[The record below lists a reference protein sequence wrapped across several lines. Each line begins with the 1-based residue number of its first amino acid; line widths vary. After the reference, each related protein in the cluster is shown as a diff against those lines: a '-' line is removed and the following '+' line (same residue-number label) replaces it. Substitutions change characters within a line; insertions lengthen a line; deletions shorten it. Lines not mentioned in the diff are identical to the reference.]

1 MLKREYEGQ
10 NCSIACAL
18 EIVGERWTLLIVR
31 DAFLG
36 LRRFD
41 EFQES
46 LGIARNVLTDRLH
59 WLVSQD
65 ILQAVPYGS
74 RPDRYEYR
82 LTAKGRDLFV
92 TLTALRQWG
101 DKYLADK
108 PSALLRRTSDQSP
121 VVAALLTNAG
131 EAVSIGEVE
140 LVAGPGRDPACA
152 TWRLADRADPHSAK
166 PDRSGPE
173 PDGVPGQ
180 HSSSDAVPGEM
191 PKQGSSS

>member
-1 MLKREYEGQ
+1 MLNREYQGQ
-10 NCSIACAL
+10 NCSIAGAL

-31 DAFLG
+31 DALLG
-36 LRRFD
+36 LRRFE

-65 ILQAVPYGS
+65 ILEAVPYGP

-82 LTAKGRDLFV
+82 LTAKGRDLFLA
-92 TLTALRQWG
+92 LTALRQWG
-101 DKYLADK
+101 DTYLTDQ
-108 PSALLRRTSDQSP
+108 PSALLRRKSDQGP
-121 VVAALLTNAG
+121 VVVALVTNSG
-131 EAVSIGEVE
+131 EAVQTGEVE

-152 TWRLADRADPHSAK
+152 TWRLADRADPYSAE
-166 PDRSGPE
+166 PGRSGPE

-180 HSSSDAVPGEM
+180 HSSSGRMSGRMA
-191 PKQGSSS
+191 K

>member
-1 MLKREYEGQ
+1 VLNRKYEGQ

-31 DAFLG
+31 DVFLG

-41 EFQES
+41 ELRES

-59 WLVSQD
+59 WLVGQD
-65 ILQAVPYGS
+65 ILEAVPYSS

-101 DKYLADK
+101 DKYLTDK
-108 PSALLRRTSDQSP
+108 PSALLRRKTDQAP
-121 VVAALLTNAG
+121 TVAALMTEDG
-131 EAVSIGEVE
+131 EAVSTGEAE

-152 TWRLADRADPHSAK
+152 TWRLADRADP
-166 PDRSGPE
+166 
-173 PDGVPGQ
+173 
-180 HSSSDAVPGEM
+180 
-191 PKQGSSS
+191 

>member
-1 MLKREYEGQ
+1 VLNRKYEGQ

-31 DAFLG
+31 DIFLG
-36 LRRFD
+36 LRRFE

-46 LGIARNVLTDRLH
+46 LGIARNVLADRLH

-65 ILQAVPYGS
+65 IVEAVPYSS

-101 DKYLADK
+101 DKHLTDK
-108 PSALLRRTSDQSP
+108 PSALLRRTSDQAP
-121 VVAALLTNAG
+121 VLAALVTEDG
-131 EAVSIGEVE
+131 ETVSIGEAE
-140 LVAGPGRDPACA
+140 LVAGPGRDPASA
-152 TWRLADRADPHSAK
+152 TWRLADQADHQR
-166 PDRSGPE
+166 RSQTE
-173 PDGVPGQ
+173 PAARQAGARTRIAG
-180 HSSSDAVPGEM
+180 
-191 PKQGSSS
+191 

>member
-1 MLKREYEGQ
+1 
-10 NCSIACAL
+10 
-18 EIVGERWTLLIVR
+18 
-31 DAFLG
+31 
-36 LRRFD
+36 
-41 EFQES
+41 
-46 LGIARNVLTDRLH
+46 VLTDRLH

-101 DKYLADK
+101 DMYLADK

>member
-36 LRRFD
+36 LRRFE

-46 LGIARNVLTDRLH
+46 LGIARNILTDRLH

-65 ILQAVPYGS
+65 ILEAVPYGS
-74 RPDRYEYR
+74 RPDRFEYR
-82 LTAKGRDLFV
+82 LTAKGADLFV

-101 DKYLADK
+101 DKHLTDK
-108 PSALLRRTSDQSP
+108 PSALLRRKSDHGP
-121 VVAALLTNAG
+121 VAAGLMTTGG

-140 LVAGPGRDPACA
+140 LVAGPGRDPACG
-152 TWRLADRADPHSAK
+152 TWRLADRADPPPAK
-166 PDRSGPE
+166 PDRTGPE
-173 PDGVPGQ
+173 PDDKPGQ
-180 HSSSDAVPGEM
+180 HSSSSPRVR
-191 PKQGSSS
+191 